1 MEPISELRID
11 GAESSHYNR
20 VELGQQIGYLPQDIE
35 LFDGT
40 ISENIARFGDLDAEM
55 VIQAAS
61 DAGVHEMVLSLPDG
75 YETVISS
82 HQGIL
87 SPGQR
92 QRVALAR
99 ALYRRPKLLVL
110 DEPNSNLD
118 ELGERALNLA
128 IQTMKNLGSSVI
140 LVSHRQGVLP
150 LVDYL
155 MFFKMAGLVIK
166 ALKRKLLRTNAE
178 KERAQINRNR
188 AKKN

>member
-1 MEPISELRID
+1 M
-11 GAESSHYNR
+11 
-20 VELGQQIGYLPQDIE
+20 PQDIE

-155 MFFKMAGLVIK
+155 MFLQDGRISDQGTK
-166 ALKRKLLRTNAE
+166 AQIIERTNAE
-178 KERAQINRNR
+178 KERAQINAETER
-188 AKKN
+188 KKTEQVSVSEPNNAS

>member
-1 MEPISELRID
+1 MVVGPSAAGKSTLVRTVLGLWSPSKGELRID

-82 HQGIL
+82 HQGIP

-99 ALYRRPKLLVL
+99 ALYSRPKLLVL

-118 ELGERALNLA
+118 ELGERALIWLF
-128 IQTMKNLGSSVI
+128 
-140 LVSHRQGVLP
+140 RQ
-150 LVDYL
+150 
-155 MFFKMAGLVIK
+155 
-166 ALKRKLLRTNAE
+166 
-178 KERAQINRNR
+178 
-188 AKKN
+188 